1 MRAQTVEILYE
12 RTLAH
17 VIRGKSLL
25 AAEPYLSRIGQRL
38 EELRAAYRAPNVEL
52 DYGDPELVDAY
63 LLGYYPHY
71 VHTAAEAF
79 EAIPCDTLRA
89 SSAFGLRVLFIG
101 GGPLP
106 ELVALVDRLRTCG
119 ITHARV
125 YATVID
131 LHAPAWAHAVAHT
144 EAVCSE
150 LAPSIHVQIVALQAD
165 VSDALSADT
174 ADGLAGVHLIVIQN
188 CLNEVARTLDVAG
201 HNSLL
206 RGVLAPG
213 GFIGISDLTEYPV
226 ICEAVARYEALF
238 ERGGLVPIRRF
249 DPGAQAQLSAF
260 HRPPPRVFYGF
271 FGAIRNGDSYTVPR
285 QPKKWLRSSVSVW
298 RSPPG

>member
-1 MRAQTVEILYE
+1 MRAQTIEILYE

-17 VIRGKSLL
+17 VIRGKSFS

-79 EAIPCDTLRA
+79 DAIPCDTLRA

-106 ELVALVDRLRTCG
+106 ELVALVDRMRTCG
-119 ITHARV
+119 V
-125 YATVID
+125 
-131 LHAPAWAHAVAHT
+131 
-144 EAVCSE
+144 
-150 LAPSIHVQIVALQAD
+150 
-165 VSDALSADT
+165 
-174 ADGLAGVHLIVIQN
+174 GVHLIVIQN
-188 CLNEVARTLDVAG
+188 CLNEVARTLDVVG
-201 HNSLL
+201 HDSLL

-213 GFIGISDLTEYPV
+213 GSSGFPILPNILSFAKPSPGTKRCSSGVVWFQFDVLTPGRNRSSRLS
-226 ICEAVARYEALF
+226 IDRRLGFSTASSARYEMETRIPSLDN
-238 ERGGLVPIRRF
+238 R
-249 DPGAQAQLSAF
+249 
-260 HRPPPRVFYGF
+260 
-271 FGAIRNGDSYTVPR
+271 RNGCGFRFPFGGVHLLDRRRLHGPF
-285 QPKKWLRSSVSVW
+285 SSSA
-298 RSPPG
+298 